1 MLKEFL
7 ASLHPSLAVL
17 DGVPMWVF
25 AIVVVLTAVVLLGY
39 LLKGGQ
45 VGWQLWMSVRRI
57 RALTKKGGGP
67 VKPED
72 VAKVLRWKPASH
84 LWDEYS
90 DTLHELKRAS
100 NGELSVTEIRATV
113 PAETYFTR
121 DVLVDSRLLDDFSR
135 HVPGVLTGL
144 GIIGTFAGLLDG
156 LSVFKDKLGG
166 NDPAKAV
173 EGLAPLM
180 SGVEHAFIASAT
192 AIGCAMLVLFAGR
205 LLLAWLYRL
214 VEKLVHG
221 IDALYATGAGE
232 EYLSRLVH
240 ASEKSEAHAAQL
252 KEALVE
258 DLSKLM
264 TNLTERQIQAQS
276 SASQL
281 LGEHIGNTISN
292 SLAEP
297 LQKMTESMTV
307 TSRGNSEAV
316 SGMLETMLAG
326 FMAKLEDTF
335 GGQMRGIN
343 EQMSQ
348 SMAAM
353 ASVQA
358 SLKELV
364 EDIGRTNKTASEEMS
379 NKLADAMKDATANQN
394 LLTEQMRQFVTEFRG
409 LVNDEQ
415 EKARAAMDASVQE
428 VLSKV
433 ASAVEHLEAVRTA
446 AAADEQ
452 RRGERLVQESTS
464 LIEGLSGNVDNLL
477 QTVSEQVLQTQRN
490 IDELAKVSMT
500 AISGMNQGAS
510 QMETAAERFKQAGSA
525 VTGVL
530 EHSAQVS
537 QQMSSTA
544 STLQSAA
551 AVAKQGLDQYEQT
564 RRAVDGYVATLA
576 GLLENAKQEAGL
588 TKEMLRDLERI
599 VQELRKAEEQS
610 KEYFQHLNGALE
622 GAFRTFG
629 SELTTQVKDTIA
641 TTDRHLSNGVGQLT
655 GVVQA
660 LQMALAR
667 LKKA

>member
-57 RALTKKGGGP
+57 RALTKTGSGP

-156 LSVFKDKLGG
+156 LASF
-166 NDPAKAV
+166 NPSSPEAAV
-173 EGLAPLM
+173 AGLKPLM
-180 SGVEHAFIASAT
+180 NGVEHAFIASAT
-192 AIGCAMLVLFAGR
+192 AIGCAMLVLFSGR
-205 LLLAWLYRL
+205 LMLAWLYRL

-240 ASEKSEAHAAQL
+240 ASEKNEAHAAQL

-276 SASQL
+276 SASKL

-297 LQKMTESMTV
+297 LQKMTESMNAAN
-307 TSRGNSEAV
+307 RGNGEAV
-316 SGMLETMLAG
+316 SGMLDTVITG

-394 LLTEQMRQFVTEFRG
+394 LLTEQMRQFVAEFRG

-433 ASAVEHLEAVRTA
+433 ASAVEQLEAVRTA

-452 RRGERLVQESTS
+452 RRGERLVKESTS

-490 IDELAKVSMT
+490 IDELAKVSIT

-510 QMETAAERFKQAGSA
+510 QMETAAERFKQAGGA

-530 EHSAQVS
+530 ERSAQVS
-537 QQMSSTA
+537 EQMSSTA

-576 GLLENAKQEAGL
+576 GLVENAKQEAGL